1 MKWFSILKL
10 SFRILI
16 VHHIWNA
23 QLPLILATV
32 LRLSVWYFWIY
43 NFIRIRIEQSECGLI
58 TVFLLFQLKIESPH
72 CIRETR
78 THCSKWKVISRM
90 KFQKQIGIFSLIF
103 FFFNYETSCD
113 WCAREI
119 ISEMYF
125 PILYLEH
132 RITISSAIIQM
143 EFNVFQNVKYAA
155 SNIYHQIDFYNCF
168 SFVLMFWKSNK
179 CNRHIRWII
188 FFPRTE
194 LIIVNV
200 IQCG

>member
-103 FFFNYETSCD
+103 FFSIMKQAVIDVQEKS
-113 WCAREI
+113 
-119 ISEMYF
+119 
-125 PILYLEH
+125 
-132 RITISSAIIQM
+132 
-143 EFNVFQNVKYAA
+143 FQKCIFQFSI
-155 SNIYHQIDFYNCF
+155 SNI
-168 SFVLMFWKSNK
+168 
-179 CNRHIRWII
+179 
-188 FFPRTE
+188 
-194 LIIVNV
+194 
-200 IQCG
+200 G